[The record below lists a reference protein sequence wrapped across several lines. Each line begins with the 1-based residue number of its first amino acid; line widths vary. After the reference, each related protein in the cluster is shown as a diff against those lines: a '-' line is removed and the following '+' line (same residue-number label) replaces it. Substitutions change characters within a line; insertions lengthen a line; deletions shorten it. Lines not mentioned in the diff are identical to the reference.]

1 MNRDALERLIIEN
14 YNSEPEH
21 PWLKYPEDTVFRR
34 SDNRKWFVVILDVRR
49 DKLGL
54 SGDGMLT
61 VAYFKCETLLI
72 DAHVTE
78 PGLFRG
84 YHMNKNNWISAA
96 LDGTVPD
103 ERIKMLLDMSY
114 NAAAKKL
121 PRRKE

>member
-1 MNRDALERLIIEN
+1 MNRDTLEKLIIEN
-14 YNSEPEH
+14 YNSVPEH

-34 SDNRKWFVVILDVRR
+34 ADNRKWFAVILDVRR

-61 VAYFKCETLLI
+61 VANFKCETLLI
-72 DAHVTE
+72 DALVTE

-114 NAAAKKL
+114 NTTAKKL

>member
-1 MNRDALERLIIEN
+1 MNRDTLERLIIEN
-14 YNSEPEH
+14 YNSEPER

-34 SDNRKWFVVILDVRR
+34 SDNRKWFAVVLDVRR

-61 VAYFKCETLLI
+61 VANFKCETLLI
-72 DAHVTE
+72 DALVTE

-114 NAAAKKL
+114 NATAKKL

>member
-1 MNRDALERLIIEN
+1 MNRDTLERLIIEN

-21 PWLKYPEDTVFRR
+21 PWLKYPEDTIFRH
-34 SDNRKWFVVILDVRR
+34 SDNRKWFVAILDVRR
-49 DKLGL
+49 DRLGL

-61 VAYFKCETLLI
+61 VANFKCETLLI
-72 DAHVTE
+72 DALVTE

-114 NAAAKKL
+114 NATAKKL
-121 PRRKE
+121 LRRKE